1 MEGIDLSGIH
11 DSTSKIH
18 GNLRLPLFLS
28 VNRRIIKYMTMTVK
42 SLFSNDRLSFFVLAA
57 ISAAALAA
65 AFISQYAYGLQPCIL
80 CIYQR
85 WPFVAAIGLCL
96 LGIYLGRAKPGMGK
110 AIMALTGL
118 TFLTNAGIAFYHTGV
133 ERQWWASF
141 LEGCTVPQIEGNIT
155 DVLAKLAQTPV
166 VRCDEIPWTDPVLGL
181 SMANYNVG
189 LCAALA
195 AAAFYACALMR
206 RA

>member
-1 MEGIDLSGIH
+1 MC
-11 DSTSKIH
+11 
-18 GNLRLPLFLS
+18 RFLILLHQKLL
-28 VNRRIIKYMTMTVK
+28 VMPV
-42 SLFSNDRLSFFVLAA
+42 
-57 ISAAALAA
+57 AALALFA
-65 AFISQYAYGLQPCIL
+65 AATGSLFVAYVAQTFFDVQPCIL

-85 WPFVAAIGLCL
+85 WPYVAAIGLCL
-96 LGIYLGRAKPGMGK
+96 LGIYLGRAKPGAGK

-118 TFLTNAGIAFYHTGV
+118 TFLANAGIAFYHTGV

-189 LCAALA
+189 LCLALA